1 MSTTQSIPKTV
12 GRPEG
17 PPDPSLVQIRDL
29 VDQVAGIFQPDNKL
43 RFLEDRCVKRMQAVG
58 VKSFREYYE
67 CLTIKPIRQAE
78 LIALLN
84 EITIGETCF
93 FRNQPQL
100 DALRH
105 VVVPKITEAKAKLPF
120 RRMRI
125 WSAGC
130 SNGEEPYTLSMLL
143 RE

>member
-29 VDQVAGIFQPDNKL
+29 VYQVAGIFQPDNKL
-43 RFLEDRCVKRMQAVG
+43 RFLEDRCVKRMQAVR

-78 LIALLN
+78 LISLLN
-84 EITIGETCF
+84 EITVGETCF

-100 DALRH
+100 DAIRNLVIPRIVNASANMALRH
-105 VVVPKITEAKAKLPF
+105 SRTCRAGRSTAK
-120 RRMRI
+120 
-125 WSAGC
+125 
-130 SNGEEPYTLSMLL
+130 EPHTFTLI
-143 RE
+143 

>member
-29 VDQVAGIFQPDNKL
+29 VYQVAGIFQPDNKL

-78 LIALLN
+78 LISLLN
-84 EITIGETCF
+84 EITVGETRSEERRVGKEC
-93 FRNQPQL
+93 RC
-100 DALRH
+100 R
-105 VVVPKITEAKAKLPF
+105 EA
-120 RRMRI
+120 R
-125 WSAGC
+125 
-130 SNGEEPYTLSMLL
+130 
-143 RE
+143 